1 MFWNHFFIV
10 GTQKDR
16 RDEEEQDMQVSK
28 LQVASCKLASCK
40 IWERERYESKRARY
54 ATTKMG
60 KRMADE
66 LKLSKFIETSA
77 LKDQQVIVIF
87 EAYFMLLSKLNKSY
101 KSVNM
106 FLMWIEFVVGT
117 KRSIWSCC

>member
-1 MFWNHFFIV
+1 MKSFFIV

-16 RDEEEQDMQVSK
+16 RDEEQDMQVRGHM
-28 LQVASCKLASCK
+28 V
-40 IWERERYESKRARY
+40 
-54 ATTKMG
+54 TTKMG